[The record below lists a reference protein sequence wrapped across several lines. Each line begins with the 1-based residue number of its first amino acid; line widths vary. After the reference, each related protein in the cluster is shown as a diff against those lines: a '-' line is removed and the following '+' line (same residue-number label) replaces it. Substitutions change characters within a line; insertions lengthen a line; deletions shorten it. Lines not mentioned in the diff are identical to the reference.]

1 MLTVAWVTSDQGSW
15 CNFERVDLSGVDVF
29 GVYVIWHEGNPGR
42 IIRIGQ
48 GDIASRLSAH
58 RSDLSICQFRNR
70 GTLRVTWAAVPADQV
85 DGVERFLLGHLSPLV
100 GDAFPDAPPIAVNL
114 P

>member
-29 GVYVIWHEGNPGR
+29 GVYVIWHEGNPGQ
-42 IIRIGQ
+42 IVRIGQ

-58 RSDLSICQFRNR
+58 RSDLQY
-70 GTLRVTWAAVPADQV
+70 LPVPETGNPQ
-85 DGVERFLLGHLSPLV
+85 GHMGRCTGRS
-100 GDAFPDAPPIAVNL
+100 G
-114 P
+114 